1 MPGGAAFVAFKSTKS
16 PNEVA
21 RFLDYLASEPVYA
34 EMVAKTANI
43 PAHIGLQKSGVH
55 YDLPPAAQEA
65 MAQFTRD
72 GTEITP
78 LAYRLQGYIYNR
90 PIFNATVA
98 RLSQAIVGELTLD
111 QALSRIQEDVKSA
124 MAAAK

>member
-1 MPGGAAFVAFKSTKS
+1 MARRPALACLAGAAFVAFKSTKS

-65 MAQFTRD
+65 MAQF
-72 GTEITP
+72 
-78 LAYRLQGYIYNR
+78 
-90 PIFNATVA
+90 VA
-98 RLSQAIVGELTLD
+98 
-111 QALSRIQEDVKSA
+111 
-124 MAAAK
+124 